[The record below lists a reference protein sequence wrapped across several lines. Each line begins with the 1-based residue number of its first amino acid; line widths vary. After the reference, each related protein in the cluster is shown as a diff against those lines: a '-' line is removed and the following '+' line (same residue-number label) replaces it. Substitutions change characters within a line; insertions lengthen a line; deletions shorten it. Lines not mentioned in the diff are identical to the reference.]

1 MYKSFSSRW
10 RSEDTYENTY
20 LYTMYQGFFKSWT
33 SEATHFACTHCSKD
47 VYQTVHLM
55 GPCAQRQTLFL
66 NLEIWSYIWKCF
78 ASRQCSKAL
87 SLNIWSSIWEHTR
100 EKHLHV
106 YNVQKLFL
114 MLLIWRVKWK
124 KQSGQKPFACIQQVN
139 VSNGRSDTLLVFISF
154 YSSMIWSFVAD
165 SRGVRRI
172 FSGGGGADFF
182 HRWAI

>member
-100 EKHLHV
+100 EKHLYIMSKSFFSCCSSGESNEKNNQDRNHLLV
-106 YNVQKLFL
+106 YN
-114 MLLIWRVKWK
+114 R
-124 KQSGQKPFACIQQVN
+124 
-139 VSNGRSDTLLVFISF
+139 
-154 YSSMIWSFVAD
+154 
-165 SRGVRRI
+165 
-172 FSGGGGADFF
+172 
-182 HRWAI
+182 

>member
-114 MLLIWRVKWK
+114 ILLIWRVKWK
-124 KQSGQKPFACIQQVN
+124 KTNQKWIITNKIQQEATAN
-139 VSNGRSDTLLVFISF
+139 LMQNFLWNIIETICLEKQIDWK
-154 YSSMIWSFVAD
+154 Y
-165 SRGVRRI
+165 
-172 FSGGGGADFF
+172 
-182 HRWAI
+182 